1 MWFFSSKSLLFHTT
15 YIIST
20 TLCVGIRG
28 HMGHIGILVVAVRR
42 LSHSPMG
49 IRTSKLLFF
58 KLPRLKL
65 PSSSRSYTEQYHTK
79 LIRLSEAC
87 PRIPGGYPFIYRLVL
102 ARGYP
107 RLAMFF
113 YTVWSPPEAIH
124 GLVAM
129 FFYTVWSPPEAIHGL
144 QAMLLYTVWSP
155 PGAIHGLHLDPPLPS
170 LRRHTSTA

>member
-1 MWFFSSKSLLFHTT
+1 
-15 YIIST
+15 
-20 TLCVGIRG
+20 
-28 HMGHIGILVVAVRR
+28 MGHIGILVVAVRR

-124 GLVAM
+124 GWLC
-129 FFYTVWSPPEAIHGL
+129 FSIPFGPRPRLSTVWWLCFSIPFGPRPRLSTVSRLCFYIPFGPRPGLSTVSIWIHRYPRFEGIHPRL
-144 QAMLLYTVWSP
+144 NLIP
-155 PGAIHGLHLDPPLPS
+155 PG
-170 LRRHTSTA
+170 